1 MMKYF
6 SIILAVIAFSSCE
19 KVIDMDIPDKGR
31 RPVINC
37 LISEG
42 GVPEV
47 CIHRSRYILD
57 NTWQFDAINN
67 AVVIISYPGGVTDTL
82 TQTSPGSTYKSN
94 SQLAGNGSYNLYVSA
109 EGYQVTAKTEIPVPV
124 SINGADTG
132 TMVIDNNHYLR
143 VDLKFSDPPGSR
155 NYYMAGIEREG
166 ESGVWYSVFA
176 TTSDMNAS
184 GEYHDKV
191 LFKDDLFDGL
201 NKSFRL
207 EIYKNDLWSQ
217 QDSVNLLVKLYSLS
231 YDCFMY
237 MLTAEQAGYDSPFM
251 EPVVVY
257 TNVKEG
263 YGIFA
268 GYSVAV
274 LPVKVPA
281 FNGPVWQK

>member
-1 MMKYF
+1 
-6 SIILAVIAFSSCE
+6 
-19 KVIDMDIPDKGR
+19 
-31 RPVINC
+31 
-37 LISEG
+37 
-42 GVPEV
+42 
-47 CIHRSRYILD
+47 
-57 NTWQFDAINN
+57 
-67 AVVIISYPGGVTDTL
+67 
-82 TQTSPGSTYKSN
+82 
-94 SQLAGNGSYNLYVSA
+94 
-109 EGYQVTAKTEIPVPV
+109 
-124 SINGADTG
+124 
-132 TMVIDNNHYLR
+132 
-143 VDLKFSDPPGSR
+143 
-155 NYYMAGIEREG
+155 MAGIEREG